1 MKKILLGLV
10 AVATL
15 SSSLFAYSEKDNE
28 FYKVSKI
35 NLEAGSLNGIGDT
48 RIGIDQVLIGGI
60 FLMSDLFVLEAKI
73 SKENQTTIALNYQ
86 YHDLTNSGK
95 HFFVEGGFGF
105 EKFITN
111 DLKDLDKQIFY
122 NTSAGIYL
130 NDHILKTGYKIGS
143 EKHEIHVK
151 YESPEFFN
159 HTTMSAT
166 IAQNYLKDSEN
177 FETTALIG
185 VNYKF

>member
-1 MKKILLGLV
+1 MKKILLGLTTA
-10 AVATL
+10 AVL
-15 SSSLFAYSEKDNE
+15 SSSLFAYGEKDNE
-28 FYKVSKI
+28 FYKASKI
-35 NLEAGSLNGIGDT
+35 NLEAGSLNGTGDA

-60 FLMSDLFVLEAKI
+60 FLMSDQFVLEAKI
-73 SKENQTTIALNYQ
+73 SKENQAIAALNYQ

-122 NTSAGIYL
+122 SANAGIYL
-130 NDHILKTGYKIGS
+130 QDHILKTGYKIGS